1 LDLTF
6 YFPVVILIA
15 VGFAVVVIGVV
26 TYSKNRTQMHQIKRY
41 HNRRE
46 IYKPGEFSNQME
58 LDLRLP
64 YRRYKKLYPTSMLT
78 YEEYKQLQM
87 QRSFRRSMSSQEN
100 KRMVR

>member
-1 LDLTF
+1 LDLSI
-6 YFPVVILIA
+6 YFPIIILIT

-26 TYSKNRTQMHQIKRY
+26 TYSKNRVQVHLVKRY

-46 IYKPGEFSNQME
+46 IYKPGEFSSQME

-64 YRRYKKLYPTSMLT
+64 YRRFKKLYPTSMLT